1 MGALNVKI
9 NILNLVILKIQCCN
23 LNNLGANEYNFEH
36 VTNRN
41 SVLEKINKKA
51 SQDQN
56 DKEKIKHQSTKAN
69 INLNYDKEKVLVLV
83 LEMETENHEIQDKL
97 IITKTGLIDSLRRKI
112 ESSDDNAVYFG

>member
-1 MGALNVKI
+1 M
-9 NILNLVILKIQCCN
+9 
-23 LNNLGANEYNFEH
+23 
-36 VTNRN
+36 TNRN

-56 DKEKIKHQSTKAN
+56 DKEKIKHQSTKTN
-69 INLNYDKEKVLVLV
+69 INLNYDNEKVLVLVLV

>member
-1 MGALNVKI
+1 M
-9 NILNLVILKIQCCN
+9 
-23 LNNLGANEYNFEH
+23 
-36 VTNRN
+36 TNRN

-69 INLNYDKEKVLVLV
+69 INLNYDNEKVLVLVLV

-97 IITKTGLIDSLRRKI
+97 IITKTGLIDSLRRKR
-112 ESSDDNAVYFG
+112 ENSDDNAVYFGYKEQESDMVNIYFILFSFIGRKH